1 MWITQLSFTKNSKPM
16 EQTREV
22 KLAYEIADILNDR
35 KSIDWHIECARKFSE
50 TFLREKLS
58 YVLSKQNIKNRAAYY
73 NRLIQLHAKYS
84 RD

>member
-1 MWITQLSFTKNSKPM
+1 M
-16 EQTREV
+16 EQTKEV

-35 KSIDWHIECARKFSE
+35 KSIDWHISCAQKYSE
-50 TFLREKLS
+50 SFLRDKLN
-58 YVLSKQNIKNRAAYY
+58 YVLSKPSIRNRAGYY

>member
-1 MWITQLSFTKNSKPM
+1 MWTTQPSFTINSKPM

-35 KSIDWHIECARKFSE
+35 KSIDWHISCAQKYSE
-50 TFLREKLS
+50 SFLRDKLN
-58 YVLSKQNIKNRAAYY
+58 YVLSKPSIRNRAGYY